1 MRRKIF
7 ANSCSSYYLL
17 YPNAGNTTLSAFPAG
32 FQMIA
37 GNTNYRNFS
46 DYAVPDIQKSLWYQ
60 PPYNT
65 QAFLEQAALGFNC
78 LNYAK
83 TPEGSLYRHFMP
95 DKSYLDANCADGIRL
110 ELMFPSCWTG
120 ENFEVKD
127 QKSHMAYPSEVMT
140 GECPSGFPIR
150 LPSLFY
156 ETIWNTA
163 AFIGQAGQFVL
174 ANGDPT
180 GTFSLLPP

>member
-1 MRRKIF
+1 LTDNFLR
-7 ANSCSSYYLL
+7 YYLL
-17 YPNAGNTTLSAFPAG
+17 YPNAGNTTLSAFPKG
-32 FQMIA
+32 FHMIA
-37 GNTNYRNFS
+37 GNNNYRNFS
-46 DYAVPDIQKSLWYQ
+46 NYAVPDIQKSLWYQ
-60 PPYNT
+60 SPYNT

-78 LNYAK
+78 LNYAI

-95 DKSYLDANCADGIRL
+95 DKAYLDANCKDGLRL

-120 ENFEVKD
+120 DSFDIAD
-127 QKSHMAYPSEVMT
+127 QKAHLAYPSEVMT
-140 GECPSGFPIR
+140 GDCPSGFPIR

-174 ANGDPT
+174 SNGDPT
-180 GTFSLLPP
+180 GIYFFFLVLDIC